1 MKRIIVSVAILAQSF
16 ALQGCGDSS
25 PSRPTVPTTTTSAPS
40 ASLFQI
46 ETLTTVYRRAND
58 DARWTEGSTDD
69 VRVGQILL
77 GVDSLTEGTTVL
89 NNEEGRFDLQEAIDR
104 VTEEFTEADYVAA
117 FNETMT
123 NLARFFND
131 ADNDGWSVDGRHG
144 EGRDWPHDSDG
155 NDPDGW
161 TSQIIIVVTR
171 K

>member
-1 MKRIIVSVAILAQSF
+1 MKTIIVSAAILAQSF

-25 PSRPTVPTTTTSAPS
+25 PSQPTVPTTTTSAPPV
-40 ASLFQI
+40 SLFQI

-58 DARWTEGSTDD
+58 DAQWTEGSTDD

-104 VTEEFTEADYVAA
+104 VTEEFTEDDYVAA
-117 FNETMT
+117 FNETKT
-123 NLARFFND
+123 NLERFFND
-131 ADNDGWSVDGRHG
+131 MDNDGWSVDGRHG
-144 EGRDWPHDSDG
+144 VGRDWPHDSDG

-161 TSQIIIVVTR
+161 TSQIIIIVTR
-171 K
+171 N